1 MSYINYLKNFDF
13 NILYKTSFLLPFV
26 GIIVVLKILS
36 VLLFSIGKS
45 EDDENKVRV
54 FSNIFFYLIISFSII
69 TIYDHED
76 RKGIQNFRFSNFGN
90 LHNDKDLFTENEA
103 EENNNFE
110 NNFSTNSTSNS
121 ETSNIPTQEE
131 LLRLEKDPEY
141 LQTFEQ
147 LVNDLK
153 NIKDLS
159 EVTSFEVCGHEDGK
173 CKWCGNI
180 FSQEKL
186 LKPTYLAMGE
196 VLGFRMTI
204 MESGWNTP
212 EIYNFIKDYKK
223 GIKFQCIT
231 EKKEF
236 CSLKCE
242 KEFKNNRGY

>member
-1 MSYINYLKNFDF
+1 MSYINYLKDFDF
-13 NILYKTSFLLPFV
+13 DILYKTSFILPFI
-26 GIIVVLKILS
+26 GIIVILKILS
-36 VLLFSIGKS
+36 LLLFSIGKS
-45 EDDENKVRV
+45 EDDENKVTI

-76 RKGIQNFRFSNFGN
+76 RKGIQNFRFSNFGSV
-90 LHNDKDLFTENEA
+90 HHDEDLSVENEV
-103 EENNNFE
+103 EKSNDFE
-110 NNFSTNSTSNS
+110 NNFSTNFTPSD
-121 ETSNIPTQEE
+121 ETSYIPTHEE

-141 LQTFEQ
+141 LQTFEY
-147 LVNDLK
+147 LVKDIN
-153 NIKDLS
+153 NIKNLS
-159 EVTSFEVCGHEDGK
+159 EVTSLEVCGHEDGK
-173 CKWCGNI
+173 CKWCGNV

-196 VLGFRMTI
+196 VLGFRMTF
-204 MESGWNTP
+204 MESGWNTT
-212 EIYNFIKDYKK
+212 EIYNYIKDYQK

>member
-13 NILYKTSFLLPFV
+13 NILYKTSFLLPFL
-26 GIIVVLKILS
+26 GIIVILKILS

-45 EDDENKVRV
+45 EDDENKVTV
-54 FSNIFFYLIISFSII
+54 FSNIFFYLIISFSIL

-76 RKGIQNFRFSNFGN
+76 RKGIQNFRFSNFGIVN
-90 LHNDKDLFTENEA
+90 NDEDLFVENEV
-103 EENNNFE
+103 EKSNDSE
-110 NNFSTNSTSNS
+110 NNFSTNSTPND
-121 ETSNIPTQEE
+121 ETSYIPTQEE

-147 LVNDLK
+147 LVNDLN

-196 VLGFRMTI
+196 VAGLRMTI

-212 EIYNFIKDYKK
+212 EIYNYVKDYQK

-231 EKKEF
+231 KKKEF

>member
-1 MSYINYLKNFDF
+1 
-13 NILYKTSFLLPFV
+13 
-26 GIIVVLKILS
+26 LS

-45 EDDENKVRV
+45 EDDENKVTV
-54 FSNIFFYLIISFSII
+54 FSNIFFYLIISFSIL

-76 RKGIQNFRFSNFGN
+76 RKGVQNFRFSNFGG
-90 LHNDKDLFTENEA
+90 LDNDKDLFVENEVDKGYDL
-103 EENNNFE
+103 ENSHPTDPTPN
-110 NNFSTNSTSNS
+110 TDTSY
-121 ETSNIPTQEE
+121 IPTHEE

-147 LVNDLK
+147 LVNDLN

-196 VLGFRMTI
+196 VAGLRMTI

-212 EIYNFIKDYKK
+212 EIYNYIKDYQK
-223 GIKFQCIT
+223 GIKF
-231 EKKEF
+231 
-236 CSLKCE
+236 
-242 KEFKNNRGY
+242 

>member
-1 MSYINYLKNFDF
+1 MGYINYLKNFDF
-13 NILYKTSFLLPFV
+13 DILYKTSFLVSFIV
-26 GIIVVLKILS
+26 IIIVLKILS

-45 EDDENKVRV
+45 EDDENKVTI

-76 RKGIQNFRFSNFGN
+76 RKDIKNFRFSNFEN
-90 LHNDKDLFTENEA
+90 VHNNEDLFVENEV
-103 EENNNFE
+103 EKSNVSEKKI
-110 NNFSTNSTSNS
+110 STNSTRND
-121 ETSNIPTQEE
+121 ETSYTPPQEE

-141 LQTFEQ
+141 LKTFEQ
-147 LVNDLK
+147 LVNDLN

-173 CKWCGNI
+173 CKWCGVV

-186 LKPTYLAMGE
+186 LKPTYFVMGE
-196 VLGFRMTI
+196 VAGLRMTI

-212 EIYNFIKDYKK
+212 EIYNYVKDYQK
-223 GIKFQCIT
+223 GIKFQCTT

-242 KEFKNNRGY
+242 KEFKNNRAY

>member
-13 NILYKTSFLLPFV
+13 NILYKTSFLLPFL
-26 GIIVVLKILS
+26 GIIVILKILS

-45 EDDENKVRV
+45 EDHENKVTL
-54 FSNIFFYLIISFSII
+54 FSNIFFYLIISFSIL

-76 RKGIQNFRFSNFGN
+76 RKGIQNFRFSNFGII
-90 LHNDKDLFTENEA
+90 HNDEDLFLEIEA
-103 EENNNFE
+103 EKSNDSE
-110 NNFSTNSTSNS
+110 NNFSTNSTPND
-121 ETSNIPTQEE
+121 ETPYIPTQEE

-141 LQTFEQ
+141 LKTFEQ
-147 LVNDLK
+147 LVNDLN

-173 CKWCGNI
+173 CKWCGVV

-186 LKPTYLAMGE
+186 LKPTYFVMGE
-196 VLGFRMTI
+196 VAGLRMTL

-212 EIYNFIKDYKK
+212 EIYNYVKDYQK

-242 KEFKNNRGY
+242 KEFKNNRAY

>member
-13 NILYKTSFLLPFV
+13 DILYKTSFLLPFV

-36 VLLFSIGKS
+36 VLLFSFVKS
-45 EDDENKVRV
+45 EDDENKVTL
-54 FSNIFFYLIISFSII
+54 FSNIFFYLIISFSIL
-69 TIYDHED
+69 TIYDNED
-76 RKGIQNFRFSNFGN
+76 RKGIQNFRFSNLGKLDVDEDSFV
-90 LHNDKDLFTENEA
+90 ESEV
-103 EENNNFE
+103 EENNNLE
-110 NNFSTNSTSNS
+110 NNLSTEITPDKTSY
-121 ETSNIPTQEE
+121 TPTEEE

-147 LVNDLK
+147 LVNDLN

-186 LKPTYLAMGE
+186 LKPTYVAMGE
-196 VLGFRMTI
+196 VAGLRMTI

-212 EIYNFIKDYKK
+212 EIYKYIKDYQK

-231 EKKEF
+231 EEKEF

-242 KEFKNNRGY
+242 KEFKNNKGY